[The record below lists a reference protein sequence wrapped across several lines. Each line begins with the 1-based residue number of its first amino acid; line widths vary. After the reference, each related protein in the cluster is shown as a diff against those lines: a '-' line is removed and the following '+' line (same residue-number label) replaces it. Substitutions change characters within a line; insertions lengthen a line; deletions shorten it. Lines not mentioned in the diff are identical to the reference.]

1 MIKCQL
7 KSKVLNLCSEGYLT
21 SVVWEAEPYLP
32 TLGCE
37 KEGDHLFNL
46 NKIGGKY
53 QSGAQKSA
61 GSGGETRG
69 QSRTFWRNKQLERRQ
84 ILL

>member
-7 KSKVLNLCSEGYLT
+7 KSKVLNLCSEGCLP

-37 KEGDHLFNL
+37 KEGDRLFNL
-46 NKIGGKY
+46 NEIGGKY
-53 QSGAQKSA
+53 QSGAQQEEGLKISRLW
-61 GSGGETRG
+61 RG
-69 QSRTFWRNKQLERRQ
+69 DTGAEPDLLEE
-84 ILL
+84 